1 MRLPSLCVNKVR
13 CKNMNVKTAKD
24 RKSELKDK
32 TIARQAKEIE
42 ALKIEV
48 SKLKSACDDKDR
60 IIAEKE
66 NEGAEFA
73 ETIEHLRGELKENID
88 ELKMKSREYDDN
100 LAEIKMM
107 KKVFNEELFNGRW
120 NLIKFLVK

>member
-1 MRLPSLCVNKVR
+1 
-13 CKNMNVKTAKD
+13 MNIKTVKD

-42 ALKIEV
+42 VLKAEV
-48 SKLKSACDDKDR
+48 SKLKSACDDKDK

-73 ETIEHLRGELKENID
+73 ATIESLRNELKENID
-88 ELKMKSREYDDN
+88 ELKNKSKEYDEN

-107 KKVFNEELFNGRW
+107 KKVFNEELFKGKW
-120 NLIKFLVK
+120 NLVKLLVK

>member
-1 MRLPSLCVNKVR
+1 
-13 CKNMNVKTAKD
+13 MNVKTTKD

-42 ALKIEV
+42 SLKMEI
-48 SKLKSACDDKDR
+48 SKLKSYCDEKDR

-73 ETIEHLRGELKENID
+73 ATIESLRGELKENIN
-88 ELKMKSREYDDN
+88 ELKMKGKEYDEN

-107 KKVFNEELFNGRW
+107 KKAFDESLFNGRW
-120 NLIKFLVK
+120 NIIKFLIK

>member
-13 CKNMNVKTAKD
+13 CKDMNVKTAKD

-42 ALKIEV
+42 TLKAEV
-48 SKLKSACDDKDR
+48 SKLKSACDDKDK

-73 ETIEHLRGELKENID
+73 AIIESLRSELKENID
-88 ELKMKSREYDDN
+88 ELKSKSKEYDEN

-107 KKVFNEELFNGRW
+107 KNVFNEELFKGKW
-120 NLIKFLVK
+120 NLVRLLVK

>member
-1 MRLPSLCVNKVR
+1 
-13 CKNMNVKTAKD
+13 MNVKTAKD

-42 ALKIEV
+42 SLKMEI
-48 SKLKSACDDKDR
+48 SKLKSSCDEKDR

-66 NEGAEFA
+66 NEGVEFA
-73 ETIEHLRGELKENID
+73 ATIESLRSELKENIN
-88 ELKMKSREYDDN
+88 ELKMKSEEYDEN

-107 KKVFNEELFNGRW
+107 KKVFNEELFKGKW
-120 NLIKFLVK
+120 NIVKLFIK